1 MFLVLFVLNDAERL
15 GDILNAWERVGV
27 PGITILHSSGLGRA
41 RQQTGIW
48 DDLPLMPSLQSL
60 LEHEELFSRTLFT
73 VVDEESMIEKLVSA
87 AQEVIGDLN
96 LPSTGL
102 LVVLPVSRVYGL
114 AKIQKD

>member
-15 GDILNAWERVGV
+15 GDILNAWEKVGV

-41 RQQTGIW
+41 RQQSGIW

-73 VVDEESMIEKLVSA
+73 VVKEEGMVDKLVSVT
-87 AQEVIGDLN
+87 QDVIGDLN
-96 LPSTGL
+96 LPGTGL
-102 LVVLPVSRVYGL
+102 LAVLPVSRVYGL
-114 AKIQKD
+114 AKI